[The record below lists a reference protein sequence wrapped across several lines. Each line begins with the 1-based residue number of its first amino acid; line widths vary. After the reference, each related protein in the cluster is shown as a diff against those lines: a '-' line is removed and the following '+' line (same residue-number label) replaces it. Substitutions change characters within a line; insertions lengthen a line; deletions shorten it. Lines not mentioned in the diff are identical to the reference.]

1 MKLLQNPYI
10 RNNSI
15 TIIQALIIAASVIVL
30 LHVFNFLH
38 IIIIAFIV
46 SLGLQLWCQLNP
58 CYADYITSTEAPLA
72 SLALLIT
79 MLISHSM
86 SLSIVVTFIVLFI
99 YHYFFSSYELYHDIY
114 FTALLFST
122 ILMFVSLYL
131 NNIGIFNDY
140 TIKIFTG
147 VQSNTSSS
155 IAIISILMSILYTY
169 LSKLKYEFR
178 IISLG
183 HNYINLLGIDENI
196 IHGISSIAKALISTM
211 IFILIG
217 WMGSLLT
224 TIPLLRKSSQPLYIM
239 IFTAMLSLLL
249 YAIHFVHPFYIIIP
263 VVIIDFVY
271 VFFLGKRL
279 PCSR

>member
-15 TIIQALIIAASVIVL
+15 TIIQALIIAASLIAL
-30 LHVFNFLH
+30 FHVFHFLH

-46 SLGLQLWCQLNP
+46 SLGLQVWCQLNP
-58 CYADYITSTEAPLA
+58 CYADYITSAEAPIA

-114 FTALLFST
+114 FTALLFSI

-131 NNIGIFNDY
+131 NNIGVFNEY

-147 VQSNTSSS
+147 VQSNTSLS

-224 TIPLLRKSSQPLYIM
+224 TIPLLRKSSHPLYIM

-279 PCSR
+279 PCSG

>member
-1 MKLLQNPYI
+1 MKILQNQYI

-15 TIIQALIIAASVIVL
+15 TIVQALLIAASVIVL
-30 LHVFNFLH
+30 LHVFNFPK
-38 IIIIAFIV
+38 IIIIAFIA
-46 SLGLQLWCQLNP
+46 SLGLQSWCQLNP
-58 CYADYITSTEAPLA
+58 CYADYITSAEAPLA
-72 SLALLIT
+72 SIALLIT
-79 MLISHSM
+79 MLLSHS
-86 SLSIVVTFIVLFI
+86 LPVSIVVTFFVLFI

-114 FTALLFST
+114 FTALLFSI
-122 ILMFVSLYL
+122 ILTFIIIYL
-131 NNIGIFNDY
+131 NTIQIFNDY

-147 VQSNTSSS
+147 LYSNTSW
-155 IAIISILMSILYTY
+155 IVIISIFISILYLYIT
-169 LSKLKYEFR
+169 KLIHEFR

-183 HNYINLLGIDENI
+183 QNYINLLGINENI
-196 IHGISSIAKALISTM
+196 IHCISSIAKALISTI

-224 TIPLLRKSSQPLYIM
+224 TIALIRKSSQLLSIM
-239 IFTAMLSLLL
+239 TFTVMLSLLL
-249 YAIHFVHPFYIIIP
+249 YALHFIHPFYIIIP

>member
-1 MKLLQNPYI
+1 M
-10 RNNSI
+10 
-15 TIIQALIIAASVIVL
+15 
-30 LHVFNFLH
+30 
-38 IIIIAFIV
+38 
-46 SLGLQLWCQLNP
+46 
-58 CYADYITSTEAPLA
+58 
-72 SLALLIT
+72 
-79 MLISHSM
+79 
-86 SLSIVVTFIVLFI
+86 
-99 YHYFFSSYELYHDIY
+99 
-114 FTALLFST
+114 
-122 ILMFVSLYL
+122 
-131 NNIGIFNDY
+131 GIFNDY

-147 VQSNTSSS
+147 VQSNTSS

-196 IHGISSIAKALISTM
+196 IHGVSSIAKALISTM

-224 TIPLLRKSSQPLYIM
+224 TIPLMRKSRQPLYIM
-239 IFTAMLSLLL
+239 LLTVILSLLL
-249 YAIHFVHPFYIIIP
+249 YAIYFVHPFYIIIP

-271 VFFLGKRL
+271 VFFFNKRL

>member
-15 TIIQALIIAASVIVL
+15 TIIQALIIATSVITL
-30 LHVFNFLH
+30 LYVFNFLH
-38 IIIIAFIV
+38 IIIIALIV

-58 CYADYITSTEAPLA
+58 CYADYITSAEAPLA

-79 MLISHSM
+79 MLISHSI
-86 SLSIVVTFIVLFI
+86 SLSIVVIFIVLFI

-114 FTALLFST
+114 FTALLFSI
-122 ILMFVSLYL
+122 ILIFVSLYL
-131 NNIGIFNDY
+131 NNMGIFNDY

-147 VQSNTSSS
+147 VQSNTSS

-196 IHGISSIAKALISTM
+196 IHGVSSIAKALISTM

-224 TIPLLRKSSQPLYIM
+224 TIPLMRKSRQPLYIM
-239 IFTAMLSLLL
+239 LLTVILSLLL
-249 YAIHFVHPFYIIIP
+249 YAIYFVHPFYIIIP

-271 VFFLGKRL
+271 VFFFNKRL

>member
-15 TIIQALIIAASVIVL
+15 TIIQALIIATSVIAL
-30 LHVFNFLH
+30 FHVFHLLH

-46 SLGLQLWCQLNP
+46 SLGLQVWCQLNP
-58 CYADYITSTEAPLA
+58 CYADYITSAEAPIA

-114 FTALLFST
+114 FTALLFSI

-131 NNIGIFNDY
+131 NNIGVFNEY

-147 VQSNTSSS
+147 VQSNTSS
-155 IAIISILMSILYTY
+155 
-169 LSKLKYEFR
+169 
-178 IISLG
+178 
-183 HNYINLLGIDENI
+183 
-196 IHGISSIAKALISTM
+196 
-211 IFILIG
+211 
-217 WMGSLLT
+217 
-224 TIPLLRKSSQPLYIM
+224 
-239 IFTAMLSLLL
+239 
-249 YAIHFVHPFYIIIP
+249 
-263 VVIIDFVY
+263 
-271 VFFLGKRL
+271 
-279 PCSR
+279 